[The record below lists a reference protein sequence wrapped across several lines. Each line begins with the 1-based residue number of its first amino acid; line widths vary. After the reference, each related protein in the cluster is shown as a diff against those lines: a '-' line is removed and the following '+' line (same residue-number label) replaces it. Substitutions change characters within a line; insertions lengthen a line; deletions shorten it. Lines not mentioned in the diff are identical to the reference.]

1 MATQSELLT
10 CRAQRAGREGGG
22 GDLVQLHNAGLSGE
36 AEGEQWTKKAPER
49 VEDSSAGINVS
60 GEAAL
65 MEKLRTTRTLA
76 WTVSGVLSI
85 HFNITGGHLGSAP
98 SLCAFRPR

>member
-1 MATQSELLT
+1 MT

-22 GDLVQLHNAGLSGE
+22 GIWCSCITPAFLE
-36 AEGEQWTKKAPER
+36 REQWTKKAPER
-49 VEDSSAGINVS
+49 VEGSCAGINVS
-60 GEAAL
+60 GEAPL

-98 SLCAFRPR
+98 SPCAFRPR